1 MTFVVRKPGSSITEA
16 QVMEFIAK
24 QACSLFIYETFID
37 IFKGYVFIRGSVF
50 CLQFMKSSL
59 DDIHSFFFHIGQNY
73 GLMNQPLS
81 DS

>member
-16 QVMEFIAK
+16 HVMEFIIK

-37 IFKGYVFIRGSVF
+37 IFKDYVFIRGSVF

-59 DDIHSFFFHIGQNY
+59 DYIHSYWRKLWTDESAFV
-73 GLMNQPLS
+73 
-81 DS
+81 